1 MLKKTFYFLL
11 ILLVGV
17 SISAA
22 FIDSFGAAPSGG
34 RLARISTAENYN
46 QGRFV
51 NAIETSISSSYNFPK
66 LAWAYVFGGEER
78 EPEKNIPIVETDPSW
93 FDALSGK
100 DLTITWLGHSTLI
113 IEIDGHRLIT
123 DPMFSDRCSP
133 ISFLGPSRF
142 FPLPIDP
149 EQLPVMDGVIIS
161 HDHYDHLDADSIK
174 LLANTNTKFY
184 VPLGVGAHLEAWGVQ
199 SEDIVE
205 MGWWQSHQVSNNL
218 TLVNTPARHFSGR
231 ALLDRNKTLWSSW
244 VIQGKYHNL
253 YFSGDTGLSPH
264 FQEIGDRYGPFDIAF
279 LEVGA
284 FNEFWSNVHLGPN
297 NAVKA
302 YEMLRARYLYPIHW
316 ATFNLALHGW
326 DDPGNQLIELS
337 NQGKV
342 NLLLP
347 TPGQMLTLQDAPL
360 QYPWWKLKE
369 KYQTGFNPVNQISL
383 ETAAD
388 RAQLLQKPPPL

>member
-11 ILLVGV
+11 ILLVCV

-142 FPLPIDP
+142 
-149 EQLPVMDGVIIS
+149 S
-161 HDHYDHLDADSIK
+161 
-174 LLANTNTKFY
+174 
-184 VPLGVGAHLEAWGVQ
+184 
-199 SEDIVE
+199 
-205 MGWWQSHQVSNNL
+205 
-218 TLVNTPARHFSGR
+218 
-231 ALLDRNKTLWSSW
+231 
-244 VIQGKYHNL
+244 
-253 YFSGDTGLSPH
+253 
-264 FQEIGDRYGPFDIAF
+264 RYP
-279 LEVGA
+279 
-284 FNEFWSNVHLGPN
+284 
-297 NAVKA
+297 
-302 YEMLRARYLYPIHW
+302 
-316 ATFNLALHGW
+316 
-326 DDPGNQLIELS
+326 
-337 NQGKV
+337 
-342 NLLLP
+342 
-347 TPGQMLTLQDAPL
+347 
-360 QYPWWKLKE
+360 
-369 KYQTGFNPVNQISL
+369 
-383 ETAAD
+383 
-388 RAQLLQKPPPL
+388 